1 VFHVKHLQN
10 PNRSVPRGRIE
21 ESTTEVFHVEHS
33 SYLLLAALTIAAG
46 MVAFVP
52 VLGLAGSFPHAQ
64 DGGASQALANAAS
77 VVKPHVFVSTAPAPR
92 GSAFEV
98 AVVVDIA
105 SGYHMNSH
113 KPLDEF
119 LIPTTL
125 TPQAPVGLKPGEVVY
140 PPGQSLT
147 FSFSPNKPL
156 SVYSGKATL
165 RLRIEVAADAA
176 LGPQSVPMTLRY
188 QACNDTS
195 CLPPVKVPVAA
206 QVEIAAAGTKSRP
219 ANPEIFTPASKR

>member
-1 VFHVKHLQN
+1 MFHVKH
-10 PNRSVPRGRIE
+10 
-21 ESTTEVFHVEHS
+21 S
-33 SYLLLAALTIAAG
+33 SYLVVTALTIAACAG
-46 MVAFVP
+46 LFVP
-52 VLGLAGSFPHAQ
+52 VLGLAGSSPYSQ

-77 VVKPHVFVSTAPAPR
+77 LVKPHVFVSATPAPQ
-92 GSAFEV
+92 GSAFEI

-125 TPQAPVGLKPGEVVY
+125 TPQAPAGLKPGEVIY

-165 RLRIEVAADAA
+165 RLKIAVAADAA
-176 LGPQSVPMTLRY
+176 LGPQSIPMTLRY

-195 CLPPVKVPVAA
+195 CLPPVKVPVVAK
-206 QVEIAAAGTKSRP
+206 VEIAAAGTKSH
-219 ANPEIFTPASKR
+219 ANNPEIFAPGAKQ

>member
-1 VFHVKHLQN
+1 MGKFHVK
-10 PNRSVPRGRIE
+10 RRIQFQ
-21 ESTTEVFHVEHS
+21 TAV
-33 SYLLLAALTIAAG
+33 IAA
-46 MVAFVP
+46 AIAAISISPILVP
-52 VLGLAGSFPHAQ
+52 SRSFAGSQ

-77 VVKPHVFVSTAPAPR
+77 LVKPHVFVSEAPATR
-92 GSAFEV
+92 GSSFEV

-125 TPQAPVGLKPGEVVY
+125 TPQAPAGLKPAEVVY
-140 PPGQSLT
+140 PEGRSLT
-147 FSFSPNKPL
+147 FSFSPKQPL

-165 RLRIEVAADAA
+165 RLKFQVAPDAS
-176 LGPQSVPMTLRY
+176 LGPQSIPMTLRY
-188 QACNDTS
+188 QACSDTS

-206 QVEIAAAGTKSRP
+206 KVEVAVAGTKSR
-219 ANPEIFTPASKR
+219 ATHPEIFAPAAKP

>member
-1 VFHVKHLQN
+1 MGVFHVKD
-10 PNRSVPRGRIE
+10 IE
-21 ESTTEVFHVEHS
+21 ESTVGVFHVKQS
-33 SYLLLAALTIAAG
+33 SYLLVAAWTIAIG
-46 MVAFVP
+46 MSSFWP
-52 VLGLAGSFPHAQ
+52 VLGLAGTFAYPQ

-77 VVKPHVFVSTAPAPR
+77 LVKPHVFVSTAPAPQ

-125 TPQAPVGLKPGEVVY
+125 TPQAPVGLKPGEVLY
-140 PPGQSLT
+140 PPGQSRT

-165 RLRIEVAADAA
+165 RLKVQVAADAA
-176 LGPQSVPMTLRY
+176 LGPQSIPMTLRY
-188 QACNDTS
+188 QACSDTS
-195 CLPPVKVPVAA
+195 CLPPVKLPLVAK
-206 QVEIAAAGTKSRP
+206 VEIAAAGTKSQP
-219 ANPEIFTPASKR
+219 TNPEIFPASKQ

>member
-1 VFHVKHLQN
+1 M
-10 PNRSVPRGRIE
+10 
-21 ESTTEVFHVEHS
+21 
-33 SYLLLAALTIAAG
+33 IAAG
-46 MVAFVP
+46 AGLFVP
-52 VLGLAGSFPHAQ
+52 VLGLAGSSPYPQ

-77 VVKPHVFVSTAPAPR
+77 LVKPHVFVSAAPEPQ
-92 GSAFEV
+92 GSTFEI

-125 TPQAPVGLKPGEVVY
+125 TPQAPAGLKPGEVIY

-165 RLRIEVAADAA
+165 RLKIRVGADAT
-176 LGPQSVPMTLRY
+176 LGPQSIPMTLRY

-195 CLPPVKVPVAA
+195 CLPPVKVPVIAK
-206 QVEIAAAGTKSRP
+206 VEIAVAGAKSHA
-219 ANPEIFTPASKR
+219 ANPEIFAPTSKRQ

>member
-1 VFHVKHLQN
+1 VKQL
-10 PNRSVPRGRIE
+10 
-21 ESTTEVFHVEHS
+21 
-33 SYLLLAALTIAAG
+33 SYLLLAVLMIAARG
-46 MVAFVP
+46 SALVR
-52 VLGLAGSFPHAQ
+52 VLGVAGSSLYPQ

-77 VVKPHVFVSTAPAPR
+77 LVKPHVFVSETPAPR

-125 TPQAPVGLKPGEVVY
+125 TLQAPAGLKPGEVIY

-156 SVYSGKATL
+156 SVYSGTATL
-165 RLRIEVAADAA
+165 RLKIGVAADAA
-176 LGPQSVPMTLRY
+176 LGPQSIPMTLRY

-206 QVEIAAAGTKSRP
+206 KAEIAAAGTKSH
-219 ANPEIFTPASKR
+219 ANNPEIFVPPPKP

>member
-1 VFHVKHLQN
+1 VLKFTGGVFHVKQ
-10 PNRSVPRGRIE
+10 
-21 ESTTEVFHVEHS
+21 S
-33 SYLLLAALTIAAG
+33 SYLLLAVLAVAAG
-46 MVAFVP
+46 ITPLAAIP
-52 VLGLAGSFPHAQ
+52 GLAGAFAHPQ

-77 VVKPHVFVSTAPAPR
+77 LVKPHVFVSATPAPQ

-125 TPQAPVGLKPGEVVY
+125 TPQPPAGLKPGEVIY
-140 PPGQSLT
+140 PAGQSRT

-165 RLRIEVAADAA
+165 RLKFQVAADAA
-176 LGPQSVPMTLRY
+176 VGTQSIPMTLRY
-188 QACNDTS
+188 QACNETS
-195 CLPPVKVPVAA
+195 CLPPVKVPVTAT
-206 QVEIAAAGTKSRP
+206 VEIAAAGTKSHP
-219 ANPEIFTPASKR
+219 TNPEIFAPASGSKQ

>member
-1 VFHVKHLQN
+1 VPKFTVGVFHVKQ
-10 PNRSVPRGRIE
+10 
-21 ESTTEVFHVEHS
+21 S
-33 SYLLLAALTIAAG
+33 SYVLLAVMTIAAG
-46 MVAFVP
+46 ITPWVP
-52 VLGLAGSFPHAQ
+52 VLGLAASFPHQQ

-77 VVKPHVFVSTAPAPR
+77 LVKPHVFVSAAPEPQ
-92 GSAFEV
+92 GSAFEL

-125 TPQAPVGLKPGEVVY
+125 TVQAPAGLKPGEVVY
-140 PPGQSLT
+140 PAGQSRT

-165 RLRIEVAADAA
+165 RLRVQVAADAA
-176 LGPQSVPMTLRY
+176 LGPQSIPMTLRY
-188 QACNDTS
+188 QACSDTA
-195 CLPPVKVPVAA
+195 CLPPVKVPVVA
-206 QVEIAAAGTKSRP
+206 QVEIAAAGTKSHP
-219 ANPEIFTPASKR
+219 ANPQIFSLGAKQ

>member
-1 VFHVKHLQN
+1 MLKFTAGVFHVKQ
-10 PNRSVPRGRIE
+10 SI
-21 ESTTEVFHVEHS
+21 
-33 SYLLLAALTIAAG
+33 YLLVAVLTIAAG
-46 MVAFVP
+46 MSSFMP
-52 VLGLAGSFPHAQ
+52 VLGLAGNLPDPQ

-77 VVKPHVFVSTAPAPR
+77 LVKPHVFVSAAPVVR

-113 KPLDEF
+113 QPLDEF

-125 TPQAPVGLKPGEVVY
+125 TPQPPVGLKFGEVVY
-140 PPGQSLT
+140 PAGQSLT

-165 RLRIEVAADAA
+165 RLKVQVAADAA
-176 LGPQSVPMTLRY
+176 LGPQSIPMILRY
-188 QACNDTS
+188 QACSDTS
-195 CLPPVKVPVAA
+195 CLPPVKVPVVAK
-206 QVEIAAAGTKSRP
+206 VEIAAAGIKSHP
-219 ANPEIFTPASKR
+219 TNPEIFAPASASKQ

>member
-1 VFHVKHLQN
+1 MKQ
-10 PNRSVPRGRIE
+10 
-21 ESTTEVFHVEHS
+21 S
-33 SYLLLAALTIAAG
+33 SYLLLAVMTIAAG
-46 MVAFVP
+46 ITPWAP
-52 VLGLAGSFPHAQ
+52 VLGLTSSFPYPQ

-77 VVKPHVFVSTAPAPR
+77 LVKPHVFLSASPAPQ
-92 GSAFEV
+92 GSTLEV

-125 TPQAPVGLKPGEVVY
+125 TAQAPAGLKPGEVVY
-140 PPGQSLT
+140 PAGQSRT

-165 RLRIEVAADAA
+165 RLRVQVAADAA
-176 LGPQSVPMTLRY
+176 LGPQSIPMTLRY
-188 QACNDTS
+188 QACSDTS
-195 CLPPVKVPVAA
+195 CLPPVKIPVAVK
-206 QVEIAAAGTKSRP
+206 VEIAAAGTKSHP
-219 ANPEIFTPASKR
+219 ANPEIFSSGAKQ

>member
-1 VFHVKHLQN
+1 MFHVKQ
-10 PNRSVPRGRIE
+10 
-21 ESTTEVFHVEHS
+21 S
-33 SYLLLAALTIAAG
+33 SYLSVAVLTIAAG
-46 MVAFVP
+46 AGSFVP
-52 VLGLAGSFPHAQ
+52 VVAPAGSFPYPQ

-77 VVKPHVFVSTAPAPR
+77 LVKPHVFVSATPAPR
-92 GSAFEV
+92 GSAFEI

-125 TPQAPVGLKPGEVVY
+125 TPQAPAGLKPSEVTY
-140 PPGQSLT
+140 PEGQSLT
-147 FSFSPNKPL
+147 FSFSPKQPL

-165 RLRIEVAADAA
+165 RLKVQVAADAA
-176 LGPQSVPMTLRY
+176 LGPESIPMTLRY

-195 CLPPVKVPVAA
+195 CLPPVKIPVVAK
-206 QVEIAAAGTKSRP
+206 VEIAAAGAKSH
-219 ANPEIFTPASKR
+219 ATNPEIFGPASKQ